1 MAHSTPL
8 PQGVMGARGD
18 WKGRQ
23 QPLPLIAFGLAQPLE
38 EDTGYPN
45 AARRPSKAPCRGM
58 GGLNWKSL
66 VKRGTQLWKTYL
78 WLSH

>member
-1 MAHSTPL
+1 
-8 PQGVMGARGD
+8 MGARGD

-23 QPLPLIAFGLAQPLE
+23 QPPSLVAFGLAQPLE
-38 EDTGYPN
+38 ENTRYPTLRRGQ
-45 AARRPSKAPCRGM
+45 ARLHAEGLE
-58 GGLNWKSL
+58 GLNWKSL